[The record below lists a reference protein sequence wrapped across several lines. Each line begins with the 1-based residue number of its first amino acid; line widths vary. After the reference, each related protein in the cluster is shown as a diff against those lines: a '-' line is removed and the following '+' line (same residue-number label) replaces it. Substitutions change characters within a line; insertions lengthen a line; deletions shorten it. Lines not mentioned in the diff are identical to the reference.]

1 MTGGAIGAGDVVRLA
16 VPATTAYVGVA
27 RSLTAGIATRL
38 DLDLDHVE
46 DLRLA
51 VSEACGVLLPDAA
64 PGAMLD
70 LVVHVTDAGLAIE
83 MSTVTSGDPAP
94 PGPDSFAW
102 TVLSALTDGVVADR
116 TDGRTSIRLDF
127 ATGADPVVPDGA
139 RGSTGP

>member
-1 MTGGAIGAGDVVRLA
+1 MTRGAMRAGDVVHLA

-27 RSLTAGIATRL
+27 RSLAAGIATRL

-64 PGAMLD
+64 PGAVLD
-70 LVVHVTDAGLAIE
+70 LVVHVAGAGLAVE
-83 MSTVTSGDPAP
+83 LATTTSGDPAP

-116 TDGRTSIRLDF
+116 VDGRTSIRLEF
-127 ATGADPVVPDGA
+127 ATGPDLVAPDGA
-139 RGSTGP
+139 RGSAGP